1 MARSGQTKAIAAL
14 LYSGQLQEATAACEA
29 VLKQHPNDDEVL
41 ALHGQSL
48 AQQRQQDAAMVS
60 LMKAARI
67 EPKRPEYVTLLGE
80 LHMNCGRFRDA
91 LTQFDKALK
100 IRSDYDPAV
109 AGKTNTYLRMGQPKK
124 ARRTIDKRLAIGPA
138 SAPIAVVHARVLTKL
153 KENDA
158 AVQTLDPWLG
168 SDELPVENR
177 RSLWFALGDAHEKA
191 QRYQDAHAAY
201 EHANGLA
208 GARWDRSQDEAFHAS
223 IESICT
229 REALD
234 AAASSDVDGSRH
246 VFIVGMPRCGSTLTE
261 QIIHSHGNAHGVGE
275 SERLPE
281 LISTMAQR
289 DGIDA
294 AWPTCVPTA
303 EATALTAIANE
314 YMEHVGVHAGGA
326 TRIIDKQLGN
336 YLFTGWIPNLL
347 PGARIIHCQRHP
359 MDMCLSSWTKQFP
372 PGTNGWA
379 DTLTGAGQLYRLYE
393 QLMDHWRTT
402 CGDQLLEIHYED
414 LVADLEGTA
423 RRVLAFCELDWDPA
437 CLRFWENKRTA
448 LTLSNDQVRQP
459 VYQSAK
465 GRHVAWGDLLEP
477 LRTALGD
484 SVERYESR

>member
-48 AQQRQQDAAMVS
+48 AQQRQQDAAQIS
-60 LMKAARI
+60 LVKAAKI

-91 LTQFDKALK
+91 LVQFDKALK
-100 IRSDYDPAV
+100 LRPDYDPAV

-124 ARRTIDKRLAIGPA
+124 ARRTIDKRLSIGPA
-138 SAPIAVVHARVLTKL
+138 TPPIAVVHARVLTKL
-153 KENDA
+153 KDNDA
-158 AVQTLDPWLG
+158 AVEALSPWLDN
-168 SDELPVENR
+168 DELPVENR

-191 QRYQDAHAAY
+191 ERYQDAHAAY
-201 EHANGLA
+201 EQANGLA
-208 GARWDRSQDEAFHAS
+208 GPRWEQEQDKALHAS
-223 IESICT
+223 IESTCT
-229 REALD
+229 RKTLD
-234 AAASSDVDGSRH
+234 AAATSNVDGSRH

-261 QIIHSHGNAHGVGE
+261 QIIHSHGSAHGVGE

-281 LISTMAQR
+281 LISTMHER
-289 DGIDA
+289 EHIDD
-294 AWPTCVPTA
+294 AWPACVPSIDP
-303 EATALTAIANE
+303 ALLTDIAKD
-314 YMEHVGVHAGGA
+314 YMEHVGVHAGDA

-336 YLFTGWIPNLL
+336 YLFAGWIPNLL
-347 PGARIIHCQRHP
+347 PGARIIHCRRHP

-379 DTLTGAGQLYRLYE
+379 DTLTSAGQLYRLYE
-393 QLMDHWRTT
+393 HLMDHWRDV
-402 CGDQLLEIHYED
+402 CDDQLLEIHYEE

-423 RRVLAFCELDWDPA
+423 RTVLDFCDLEWDPA
-437 CLRFWENKRTA
+437 CLRFWENKRTT

-465 GRHVAWGDLLEP
+465 GRHVAWGDLLAP
-477 LRTALGD
+477 LRTSLGD
-484 SVERYESR
+484 AVDRYEDR